1 MYLEKS
7 GAVDQVSKILVKLYE
22 EPEKPSNTIDYMLK
36 FMGIEE
42 ATDVNSLL
50 KEFEAATEENI
61 RLKKQI

>member
-1 MYLEKS
+1 
-7 GAVDQVSKILVKLYE
+7 
-22 EPEKPSNTIDYMLK
+22 
-36 FMGIEE
+36 MGIEE